1 MGSRGA
7 CVGRQRV
14 VRCGYGERV
23 PGKAVVKAHNRQL
36 FADSPLIVS
45 ALPRSTLTL
54 PAQPIGASIVTLR
67 LRLSALVSI
76 SVHHC
81 WQLAL
86 ATAPRHRTHT
96 IRDWHAGL
104 VKLVGGAQKSFASS
118 LHDLVT
124 SWLPALSLSTDRQH
138 HEISPSADNAERGP

>member
-1 MGSRGA
+1 MRWQTTSGA
-7 CVGRQRV
+7 LWIWRTC
-14 VRCGYGERV
+14 

-36 FADSPLIVS
+36 FAGSPLIVS
-45 ALPRSTLTL
+45 ALPRSTLAL
-54 PAQPIGASIVTLR
+54 PAQPIGATIVTLR

-118 LHDLVT
+118 LHDLVS

-138 HEISPSADNAERGP
+138 HEISPSADNAERGPRR